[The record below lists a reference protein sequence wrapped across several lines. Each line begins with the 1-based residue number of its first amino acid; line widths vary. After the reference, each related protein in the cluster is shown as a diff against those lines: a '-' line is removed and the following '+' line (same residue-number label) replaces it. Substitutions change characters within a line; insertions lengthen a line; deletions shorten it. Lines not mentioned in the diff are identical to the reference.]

1 MDMEKLKYLSV
12 FIKYICAVLMVV
24 ITASTFIQVVRRY
37 IFESVFRWPEELAIY
52 SMIWVAFLGAVLCL
66 KDNGHVRIDAVIN
79 LLPAKVKK
87 WVEVFGLLM
96 CFGFMM
102 LLAYNAPAMLTTAGT
117 ILTPAMRIPMYL
129 VYGSVL
135 VSAILMVPYFAVLIW
150 TKIKEGAPVPQPVVA
165 PPVDVQDDTKG
176 ENS

>member
-12 FIKYICAVLMVV
+12 VIKYICALLMVV

-66 KDNGHVRIDAVIN
+66 KEKGHVRVDGFIN
-79 LLPAKVKK
+79 LLPATIKK
-87 WVEVFGLLM
+87 WVEVFGLLL

-102 LLAYNAPAMLTTAGT
+102 LLAYNAPNHLMNAGS

-135 VSAILMVPYFAVLIW
+135 VSAVLMIPYFIVLIW
-150 TKIKEGAPVPQPVVA
+150 ETIKGPAPQPASA
-165 PPVDVQDDTKG
+165 PPQPADTQEETKG